1 MRKLGE
7 RFNEALASRE
17 RNQYAPLTDEDRET
31 VSFAVE
37 EAAIDSL
44 ENHEGED
51 DGKFS
56 IKADTKEGTIKT
68 LIKNGRL
75 DKSKKLPAQKYADKL
90 FADFQWAAKNK
101 SLVDKICNTAAE
113 LRSSTSIN

>member
-37 EAAIDSL
+37 EAAIERPES
-44 ENHEGED
+44 
-51 DGKFS
+51 
-56 IKADTKEGTIKT
+56 A
-68 LIKNGRL
+68 
-75 DKSKKLPAQKYADKL
+75 
-90 FADFQWAAKNK
+90 
-101 SLVDKICNTAAE
+101 
-113 LRSSTSIN
+113 